1 MSNTIN
7 ENEKKY
13 ASLESLRSFK
23 ENADKLYATQT
34 EVDELSADVA
44 NKANVQHIHSISDV
58 TNLQSLL
65 DEINNTIEQKSQVQI
80 ITWEDSD

>member
-1 MSNTIN
+1 MAN

-34 EVDELSADVA
+34 DINNLAANISIKADRDHV
-44 NKANVQHIHSISDV
+44 HSISNV
-58 TNLQSLL
+58 TNLQFAL
-65 DEINNTIEQKSQVQI
+65 DEINHFLSEKTQVQI
-80 ITWEDSD
+80 ITWEDGD